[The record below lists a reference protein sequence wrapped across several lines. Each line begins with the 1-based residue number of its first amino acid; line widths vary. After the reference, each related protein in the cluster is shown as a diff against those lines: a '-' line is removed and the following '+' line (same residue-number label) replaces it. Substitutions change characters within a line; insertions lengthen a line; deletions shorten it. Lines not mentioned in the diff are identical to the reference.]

1 MTETCYFCGREV
13 TSGEWILHPI
23 GKITVEAY
31 CCKVCS
37 RSIRI
42 SGKKPE
48 ASS

>member
-13 TSGEWILHPI
+13 TSGDWILHPI

-48 ASS
+48 ASQ